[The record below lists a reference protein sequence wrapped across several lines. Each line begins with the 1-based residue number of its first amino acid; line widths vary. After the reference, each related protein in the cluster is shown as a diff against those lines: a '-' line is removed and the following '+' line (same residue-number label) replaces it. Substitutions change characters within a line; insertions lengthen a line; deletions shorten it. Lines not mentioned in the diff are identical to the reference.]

1 MQVQIKIL
9 SELIGKNIPLPEYQT
24 EGAAGLDLRAC
35 ITDNIE
41 VLPGKT
47 VMIGTGIAIYIAD
60 KNYAAMIL
68 PRSGLGHKHGI
79 VLGNT
84 VGLIDSDYQ
93 GELMVSCWNRSENPY
108 SIAVGQRFAQLI
120 FTKVYQPQFEV
131 VKDFVN
137 TTRGANGFGSTGDT
151 SKKIKETLL

>member
-1 MQVQIKIL
+1 
-9 SELIGKNIPLPEYQT
+9 
-24 EGAAGLDLRAC
+24 
-35 ITDNIE
+35 
-41 VLPGKT
+41 
-47 VMIGTGIAIYIAD
+47 
-60 KNYAAMIL
+60 
-68 PRSGLGHKHGI
+68 
-79 VLGNT
+79 
-84 VGLIDSDYQ
+84 
-93 GELMVSCWNRSENPY
+93 MVSCWNRSENPY